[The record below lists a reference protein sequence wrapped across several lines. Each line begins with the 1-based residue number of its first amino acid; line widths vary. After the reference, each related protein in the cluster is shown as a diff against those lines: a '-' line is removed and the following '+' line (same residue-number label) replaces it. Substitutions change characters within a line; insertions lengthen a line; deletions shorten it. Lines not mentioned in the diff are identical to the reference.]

1 MGEGKGSKQGFNA
14 QVFKKAIKLAAG
26 THDLVPVKIFDAT
39 VISGSQNSDT
49 MTCFVDSVDSSIIG
63 LEVRY
68 NLCISDGEVKVPDDD
83 SIVTIASTPFT
94 DPYIVKFTD
103 LISNSITVGDSVI
116 HQEDGELILSQ
127 GSNPALPVPLLGIQA
142 KFSDKKFGL
151 KNDEQDFTQILKS
164 FMKNVSIFMQHV
176 SDAILDTPAGNG
188 AIDPSTQA
196 IIANDIISVNENITN
211 LLEVLQ

>member
-14 QVFKKAIKLAAG
+14 QIFTKAVKLAAG
-26 THDLVPVKIFDAT
+26 THDLVPVKIYDAL

-49 MTCFVDSVDSSIIG
+49 MTCFINSVDSSILG

-68 NLCISDGEVKVPDDD
+68 NLCISDGEVCVPEDD
-83 SIVTIASTPFT
+83 SVVTIASTSFT

-103 LISNSITVGDSVI
+103 LKTYDLVIGDASIHEEGGKI
-116 HQEDGELILSQ
+116 LISQ
-127 GSNPALPVPLLGIQA
+127 GSNPVEGVLGIQA
-142 KFSDKKFGL
+142 LFSNTKFGL

-164 FMKNVSIFMQHV
+164 FMNNVATFMQHV
-176 SDAILDTPAGNG
+176 SDAILDTPAGDG

-196 IIANDIISVNENITN
+196 IIANDIVNVNENITN